1 MSETKITR
9 RAFARVSAGAAALA
23 LAGGAAFALADAEGS
38 EEGEADEA
46 EPAGDDA
53 PAEEGVVVD
62 AKGREVAVPESIERI
77 AVTCMGGG
85 TQTVCTFGGA
95 DRLVVSPS
103 MAKSAPLLLKIFP
116 QIEDAVDAGTFDDV
130 NIETI
135 AAAEPD
141 FCFVSS
147 TSDKGNAAIEEL
159 GIPTYTLSTANATV
173 ESMRNDYINTSI
185 LLGTPELGEAYTAF
199 WDEIMGAVDAAAKTV
214 PEDGRLVVYRCGA
227 EITAAN
233 HTPWAGTWIEA
244 VGGVSAA
251 ENGTTGDVSVE
262 QVAEWNPDV
271 ILTSGDIEALLA
283 DDRIQDIAAIK
294 NGAVYA
300 APKGTMGWDAPSPE
314 VPLGFAWLGAQLYP
328 EAFSGIDVE
337 AECVAFYKNFYGY
350 DLTDEELDGIFKRA

>member
-1 MSETKITR
+1 MSENKITR
-9 RAFARVSAGAAALA
+9 RTFAQAAAGVAALA
-23 LAGGAAFALADAEGS
+23 LTGGAAFALADTADAE
-38 EEGEADEA
+38 
-46 EPAGDDA
+46 DDA
-53 PAEEGVVVD
+53 SHETEPTEGDVPAKDGVVID
-62 AKGREVAVPESIERI
+62 AKGREVVVPESIERI

-85 TQTVCTFGGA
+85 TQTVCAFGGA

-173 ESMRNDYINTSI
+173 DSMRNDYVNTSI
-185 LLGTPELGEAYTAF
+185 LLGAPELGETYTAF
-199 WDEIMGAVDAAAKTV
+199 WDGIMDAVADAAATV
-214 PEDGRLVVYRCGA
+214 PEDERLVVYRCGA

-244 VGGVSAA
+244 VGGIIAA

-283 DDRIQDIAAIK
+283 DDRIQDVAAIK

-314 VPLGFAWLGAQLYP
+314 VPLGFAWLGTQLYP

-337 AECVAFYKNFYGY
+337 AECIAFYKNFYGY
-350 DLTDEELDGIFKRA
+350 DLTDEEVDGIFKRS